1 MIHVCS
7 LARLD
12 DTVDDTGASHVVT
25 LLRDTDL
32 IARLPPKGVD
42 RKNHLIVRIDDVT
55 CPLDGYTHPG
65 EEHLQQLLDFVREWD
80 RAAPLVLHCYAGIS
94 RSTASAFTAVCA
106 LNPERDEASIAQAL
120 RQASPT
126 ATPNAL
132 IVSLADRLLEREG
145 RMISA
150 IESIGRGV
158 TAFEGQPFRL
168 DLE

>member
-12 DTVDDTGASHVVT
+12 DTVEDTGASHVVT
-25 LLRDTDL
+25 LLRDIDL

-94 RSTASAFTAVCA
+94 RSTAMAGWSPPSRASDAASRHSKV
-106 LNPERDEASIAQAL
+106 NRSASISSEARNGCGMDSVEL
-120 RQASPT
+120 
-126 ATPNAL
+126 TP
-132 IVSLADRLLEREG
+132 
-145 RMISA
+145 
-150 IESIGRGV
+150 IEI
-158 TAFEGQPFRL
+158 
-168 DLE
+168 

>member
-12 DTVDDTGASHVVT
+12 DTVEDTGASHVVT
-25 LLRDTDL
+25 LLR
-32 IARLPPKGVD
+32 PKGVD

-94 RSTASAFTAVCA
+94 RSTGSVTKLRSRKRCA
-106 LNPERDEASIAQAL
+106 RPR
-120 RQASPT
+120 RP
-126 ATPNAL
+126 P
-132 IVSLADRLLEREG
+132 RPMR
-145 RMISA
+145 
-150 IESIGRGV
+150 
-158 TAFEGQPFRL
+158 
-168 DLE
+168 